1 MGVVAM
7 KNVQKEISRRML
19 IVGGVAAGSASLLAA
34 ADAHASAK
42 VQKSAVRF
50 SPVATVAG
58 HSCGTCKLFK
68 APSDCLFVQ
77 GPVSQDCSCWI
88 WRDKTA

>member
-1 MGVVAM
+1 M
-7 KNVQKEISRRML
+7 KKVQNEISRRML
-19 IVGGVAAGSASLLAA
+19 LVGGVVAGSAPLLAA
-34 ADAHASAK
+34 ADAHAAVK

-50 SPVATVAG
+50 SAVATVAG

-68 APSDCLFVQ
+68 GPSDCLFVQ